1 MSLRYILEVKNKK
14 DGGTRYIQIFGNN
27 DLINK
32 LHEFAGIKIPE
43 PFLEEIPPSFKK
55 ELNADSLRELYIIVD
70 NYCKD
75 FAMHGGAADGIFDP
89 FDISVS
95 LDAFTEFSSWATVFQ
110 SAQMFYWLVRYNVIT
125 KESFD
130 INPDYAVTFRYS

>member
-1 MSLRYILEVKNKK
+1 MSLRYILEIKNKK
-14 DGGTRYIQIFGNN
+14 DGETHYIQIFGNN

-55 ELNADSLRELYIIVD
+55 ELNTDSLRELYTIVD

-75 FAMHGGAADGIFDP
+75 FAMHGGTADGIFDP

-95 LDAFTEFSSWATVFQ
+95 LDEFTEFSSWATVFQ
-110 SAQMFYWLVRYNVIT
+110 SAQMFYWLVKYKVIT
-125 KESFD
+125 RDNFD
-130 INPDYAVTFRYS
+130 INPNHTVTFRYS